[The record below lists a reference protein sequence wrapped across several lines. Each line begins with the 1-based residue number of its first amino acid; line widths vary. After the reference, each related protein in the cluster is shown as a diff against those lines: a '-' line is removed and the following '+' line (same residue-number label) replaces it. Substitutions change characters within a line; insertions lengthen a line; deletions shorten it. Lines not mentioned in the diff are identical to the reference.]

1 MKGKQKCNILREI
14 RRKIAA
20 ENGIPFRSKDCTH
33 TGECSGTCPYCES
46 EVRYLEEQLKK
57 KASLGKQ
64 IRIAAVC
71 AGMTAV
77 VSGCTIVDKVAQQ
90 FAPSPTPE
98 IVELSGEVPW
108 PYETEAPGN
117 EDEINGKTGDP
128 VPTEEAEKQE
138 TISVPVPE
146 SGTET
151 VQIEVNELSGYV
163 PYIP

>member
-1 MKGKQKCNILREI
+1 MQGKQKCNILREI

-57 KASLGKQ
+57 KAALGKQ
-64 IRIAAVC
+64 LRIAAVC
-71 AGMTAV
+71 VGMTAV
-77 VSGCTIVDKVAQQ
+77 VSGCTVIDKVTQQ

-98 IVELSGEVPW
+98 MVELSGEVPW

-117 EDEINGKTGDP
+117 EDETAGT
-128 VPTEEAEKQE
+128 TEEAEKQE

-151 VQIEVNELSGYV
+151 VQIEVNELSGSV